1 MASYRY
7 VCEAVIKALKQ
18 NFDDAEI
25 PLTLVNFWVTAT
37 ANRLRYLHLKKQD
50 QKNGT
55 FLSIFDNVPVLTSGT
70 SSPPDLVADRKYF
83 DLPESIVELEYD
95 GGVDF
100 ISHVVDVGCCG
111 EPAWTVVL
119 FQRTAPSIAHRL
131 YMNDFEKPSSLNPYF
146 YVVGGRVYL
155 LGVEC
160 YTIRELEVGL
170 YTNFSPNIECDL
182 DKKVPLP
189 EHLIENLIAQTLT
202 LGRFMFATPKDRE
215 NEATDTATD
224 KESVDGRTVGSPRAS
239 QQLDDAQEA
248 AAQNV

>member
-1 MASYRY
+1 MATYRY
-7 VCEAVIKALKQ
+7 VCEAVVKALKQ
-18 NFDDAEI
+18 NFDDADI
-25 PLTLVNFWVTAT
+25 PLALVNFWVTST

-50 QKNGT
+50 PKNGT
-55 FLSIFDNVPVLTSGT
+55 FLSIFDNVPVLTSAI
-70 SSPPDLVADRKYF
+70 SQPPDLVADRKYF

-95 GGVDF
+95 QGVDF

-111 EPAWTVVL
+111 TPAWTVVL

-131 YMNDFEKPSSLNPYF
+131 YMNDFEKPSSTNPYF

-160 YTIRELEVGL
+160 VVVRELEVGL

-202 LGRFMFATPKDRE
+202 LGRFMFASPRDRE
-215 NEATDTATD
+215 NEGTDTATD
-224 KESVDGRTVGSPRAS
+224 KEQLDGRTVQRPRA
-239 QQLDDAQEA
+239 AQEVNEA
-248 AAQNV
+248 EEAQAQNV